1 MKKVLY
7 TIIIPDETDIES
19 VVINLKHK
27 SETRVQ
33 RKHDQVAKRDSNIQ
47 IKHEMTDEPDEGL
60 LYDELY

>member
-7 TIIIPDETDIES
+7 TIIIPDDTDIES

-47 IKHEMTDEPDEGL
+47 IKHEMTDESDEGL